1 MPTRKS
7 LAKYTVMLLPRYLR
21 ARSSNRSHSKN
32 KRTPLRQSFRMWTT
46 NASTTKLSP
55 NMINDWFEPATIQ
68 DASSQMAARTNKP
81 ITAALTWRLPLTD
94 PSVVSCICAPRIGAR
109 QLCVVRFTTATSVSE
124 DSKGQR
130 ATIWPSFRKPGRGC
144 KIPAA
149 AQARNASVNEQRERL
164 IAAGSFLEI
173 SLQTRDRIR
182 LWGKRILFPGLDVHT
197 RCRYRFLSRYFK
209 GGAIDTLDAGC
220 GNGALS
226 YAAYRRGNRV
236 LGVTMEPDQVQ
247 KDREYFSFLGTDPER
262 LQFEVCN
269 LYDLDRIERRFD
281 QIICSETLEH
291 ITGDRAV
298 VDSFYRLLREGGIL
312 HVCC

>member
-1 MPTRKS
+1 
-7 LAKYTVMLLPRYLR
+7 
-21 ARSSNRSHSKN
+21 
-32 KRTPLRQSFRMWTT
+32 
-46 NASTTKLSP
+46 
-55 NMINDWFEPATIQ
+55 
-68 DASSQMAARTNKP
+68 
-81 ITAALTWRLPLTD
+81 
-94 PSVVSCICAPRIGAR
+94 
-109 QLCVVRFTTATSVSE
+109 
-124 DSKGQR
+124 
-130 ATIWPSFRKPGRGC
+130 
-144 KIPAA
+144 
-149 AQARNASVNEQRERL
+149 VNEQRERL

-312 HVCC
+312 HVCCPYSEHPGNKGRVCMDESVGWHVRDGYTLETYRALLEPAGFRIVQSAGFGSPLLVKISNVIQPVLSGYGAALALPLFLFSWPLQLLDRPNPRVPWSLYVQCVKENPKSSA